1 MISHIRPPS
10 RAMRDLARA
19 LTRPSALVILPLGL
33 ALGVLLGTEQAVQ
46 PKPTSASRMRTW
58 ANAWWRSPSQ
68 QPESPYVGSETCKMC
83 HEDLYTHFTR
93 TAHFLTVTSP
103 KYKEAEK
110 GCESCHG
117 PGREHVESGGD
128 VEKIFS
134 FRGRSIAE
142 QNARCLTCHEQQQE
156 RHNFRPSAHGLSQV
170 ACTDCHSAHSPVLLE
185 DLLAKRL
192 PELCYA
198 CHGEVRQD
206 FIKPFRH
213 RVHEGGMSCTTC
225 HNPHGG
231 FNVAQTRDV
240 LGGTDA
246 ICLKCHTDKQGP
258 FVFEHVPVR
267 LEGCASCHVPHGS
280 NNPRLLTRPRVDQL
294 CLECHTLTPG
304 ILGSEPPAFHD
315 IRRPRFQNCTT
326 CHVKVHGSNVNRL
339 FFQ

>member
-1 MISHIRPPS
+1 MTSSIRLLS
-10 RAMRDLARA
+10 RTMRDLGCALAR
-19 LTRPSALVILPLGL
+19 SSVL
-33 ALGVLLGTEQAVQ
+33 ALLIFGIALGIVLGTEQ
-46 PKPTSASRMRTW
+46 TMRPRTRP
-58 ANAWWRSPSQ
+58 AAMPNVGAPREPRLAPQ

-83 HEDLYTHFTR
+83 HEDLYAHFAR
-93 TAHFLTVTSP
+93 TAHFLTISSP
-103 KYKEAEK
+103 KYMESEK
-110 GCESCHG
+110 GCEACHG

-128 VEKIFS
+128 VTKIFA
-134 FRGRSIAE
+134 FRGRSVSE
-142 QNARCLTCHEQQQE
+142 QNARCLACHERQEE
-156 RHNFRPSAHGLSQV
+156 RHNFRQSEHGLSQV
-170 ACTDCHSAHSPVLLE
+170 ACADCHSSHSPVLIE

-192 PELCYA
+192 PELCYE
-198 CHGEVRQD
+198 CHGEIRQD
-206 FIKPFRH
+206 FTKPFRH

-258 FVFEHVPVR
+258 FVFEHVPVK
-267 LEGCASCHVPHGS
+267 LEGCAICHVPHGS
-280 NNPRLLTRPRVDQL
+280 NNPRLLTRPRVHQL
-294 CLECHTLTPG
+294 CLECHTATPG

-315 IRRPRFQNCTT
+315 IRQPRFQSCTT